1 MSAQVRGNAVAAGQQ
16 LAVKNVDRIEAINI
30 PGAERRRVAEL
41 YTWVFSRMVR
51 RDFNLT
57 SVKLFFYCKK
67 TDQADLARF
76 LLTNLTEEARVLED
90 MARPYEM
97 PASPIFSSCDMR
109 IISDE
114 SEELLIALL
123 TADRALH
130 KLMHSPLAEVAEA
143 NLSPFMRVYNALR
156 HKVIGFPKRQP
167 ACTE

>member
-1 MSAQVRGNAVAAGQQ
+1 MSAQVCGNAVAAGQQ

-30 PGAERRRVAEL
+30 PGVEKRRIAEL

-76 LLTNLTEEARVLED
+76 LLANLTEEAQVLED
-90 MARPYEM
+90 MARPYGM
-97 PASPIFSSCDMR
+97 PTSTIFSSCDIR

-114 SEELLIALL
+114 SEELLNALL

-143 NLSPFMRVYNALR
+143 NLLPFMRAYNALR
-156 HKVIGFPKRQP
+156 HKVIGFPKRQQ
-167 ACTE
+167 ADAV